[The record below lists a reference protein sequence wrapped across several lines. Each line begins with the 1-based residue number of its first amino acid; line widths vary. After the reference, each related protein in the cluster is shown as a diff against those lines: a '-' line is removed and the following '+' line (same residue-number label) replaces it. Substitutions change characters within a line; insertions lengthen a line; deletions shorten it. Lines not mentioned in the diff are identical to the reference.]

1 MNEDVRLRSW
11 NWPANASISG
21 KRSLSK
27 IRSYSNVI
35 RPPVNCHSFFSSLFF
50 FLLFH
55 SSSPRPFFPFC
66 SLRCILQFMLSHSL
80 LSLLPLIPLLL
91 FRMQIIRHSA
101 DGLPR
106 KFTAVLIPLGAE
118 VLSETKAQGRLE
130 SAKKRGSFFFFPPP
144 FLFASV
150 SDATAH
156 VSKRSYLDPDR
167 TTSCRNFGRPATR
180 SAARSA
186 TC

>member
-50 FLLFH
+50 FLFFH

-130 SAKKRGSFFFFPPP
+130 SAKKRGSFPPPPP